1 MAKNQSAAV
10 EKSQATSSEA
20 AAPSNAGQPAGKP
33 SVAIPAGLRRFTGDV
48 LGFHDPETDGPIHG
62 IPRGAKLSDSQ
73 LEADKPS
80 AFVIFECLAETSYT
94 EGSGDEQTT
103 GIAKKGEMVGVWMKG
118 GMRGIRNLCGLEV
131 YMVHTGEK
139 RLKGRP
145 AAQSPM
151 KTYDFH
157 VGKGTPRPIPI
168 IEDNREKSAGRK
180 TFLDPKVKAAPGR
193 EPGDDSDDDSEV
205 GF

>member
-10 EKSQATSSEA
+10 EK
-20 AAPSNAGQPAGKP
+20 APADSAPVSNAGQPAGKP

-62 IPRGAKLSDSQ
+62 IPRAAKLSDSQ
-73 LEADKPS
+73 LEPEKPS
-80 AFVIFECLAETSYT
+80 AFVIFEVLGETSYT
-94 EGSGDEQTT
+94 EGSGDEKTE

-118 GMRGIRNLCGLEV
+118 GMRAIRNLCDHEV
-131 YMVHTGEK
+131 FMVHTGEK

-157 VGKGTPRPIPI
+157 VGKGKPKAIPI
-168 IEDNREKSAGRK
+168 IEDNRLKSAGRK
-180 TFLDPKVKAAPGR
+180 TFLDPKVAPSQR
-193 EPGDDSDDDSEV
+193 EPGDDSDDSEV
-205 GF
+205 DF